1 MQNER
6 TERASKTGLQT
17 RSLHD
22 RPHMT
27 LLIAH
32 LDTEHETWTADKAK
46 VWTARTT
53 FTVTNCLA
61 IGSLSASHF
70 RLHSLILLCFKILIF
85 CLFVCLSSFSLFT
98 KMPALARHSHSK
110 NHVWKRAQTVTG
122 RKDKGGLLDTV
133 PSPLPPP
140 SAPPKK
146 GGGEKNH
153 LHESITNLRSSCWGK
168 CSVCWHIF
176 LASAIQR
183 EGEKNQ
189 RWSSEK
195 REAGQWHVV
204 FQKRKNSFWVS
215 VLASLTLAIS
225 LSNQTMVEGK
235 NLKEMTLNR

>member
-110 NHVWKRAQTVTG
+110 NHVWKRGPNSYGKKRQRRVAWH
-122 RKDKGGLLDTV
+122 R
-133 PSPLPPP
+133 PLPTTT
-140 SAPPKK
+140 SLCTPKK
-146 GGGEKNH
+146 GGWGEEPPTWKH
-153 LHESITNLRSSCWGK
+153 YK
-168 CSVCWHIF
+168 
-176 LASAIQR
+176 SA
-183 EGEKNQ
+183 
-189 RWSSEK
+189 
-195 REAGQWHVV
+195 
-204 FQKRKNSFWVS
+204 
-215 VLASLTLAIS
+215 
-225 LSNQTMVEGK
+225 
-235 NLKEMTLNR
+235 